1 MNRSTIR
8 LTPASRLVRFA
19 MVCVCFSICATFSVR
34 TYAALVIT
42 PTFTANFN
50 ANFGAN
56 AAAAQASWIAAAN
69 IFSTNFNDNIHVN
82 INVDAVAGTGVFGQ
96 SSTFLNSFSYA
107 TLRAA
112 VVADAKTADD
122 ATSVGAGGSVT
133 VADPIAAN
141 PHTWWVST
149 AQAKALGLVADN
161 LNNDGTTTFGAGN
174 PFTFNTTNNGPI
186 AAGTYDF
193 RGVAAHEITEV
204 MARLGLSGGTIGNN
218 VNSYSLIDD
227 FAYTAP
233 GTKSPTKS
241 DNGGVGQSF
250 SINNGTTLLKVWN
263 NAFQYGLDTRDWAPA
278 PSPGQPNQ
286 GGDGSPDSFNQYS
299 SSGVVNNVTNVDLRL
314 IDVIGY
320 DRVAVPEPSTIA
332 LGVLG
337 LVGLVG
343 FSRRAKLK

>member
-1 MNRSTIR
+1 MQRSKIR
-8 LTPASRLVRFA
+8 LVPGTRLVRFA
-19 MVCVCFSICATFSVR
+19 MVLASFTFCATFSAR
-34 TYAALVIT
+34 THAALVIT

-56 AAAAQASWIAAAN
+56 AAAAQAAWIAAAN
-69 IFSTNFNDNIHVN
+69 IMTTNFNDNIHVN
-82 INVDAVAGTGVFGQ
+82 INVNAVAGTGVFGQ
-96 SSTFLNSFSYA
+96 SSTFLNSFPYA

-122 ATSVGAGGSVT
+122 AISVGAGGSVT

-161 LNNDGTTTFGAGN
+161 LSNDGTTTFGAGN
-174 PFTFNTTNNGPI
+174 PFSFTEPP
-186 AAGTYDF
+186 AAGTFDF

-204 MARLGLSGGTIGNN
+204 MARLGLSGGTIGAN

-227 FAYTAP
+227 FAYTGP
-233 GTKSPTKS
+233 GVKSPNKN
-241 DNGGVGQSF
+241 DNGGAGQNF

-263 NAFQYGLDTRDWAPA
+263 NAVLNNLDTRDWAP
-278 PSPGQPNQ
+278 PGAGQ
-286 GGDGSPDSFNQYS
+286 GGDGSPDAFNQFS

-320 DRVAVPEPSTIA
+320 DRVAVPEPSTIVLGA
-332 LGVLG
+332 LGLLG
-337 LVGLVG
+337 LIGYA
-343 FSRRAKLK
+343 RRRRGT